1 LSLKPPRHASTWS
14 CVAEASQT
22 APDFIARGVK
32 VETGGSDSPGNL
44 LAEFFNAIPFIYEQ
58 LQRGPQVSNV
68 LFRRLD
74 LTKATG
80 PHGLHRAGD
89 VFRRLS
95 DPIFCHRQNC
105 VRRLF
110 SNGEIQRHACLT
122 RRSCLPPHE

>member
-1 LSLKPPRHASTWS
+1 LSLNPPRNASTAS
-14 CVAEASQT
+14 GVAEASQA

-44 LAEFFNAIPFIYEQ
+44 FAKFFNPVPFINEQ

-74 LTKATG
+74 LWKTAG
-80 PHGLHRAGD
+80 PHGL
-89 VFRRLS
+89 S
-95 DPIFCHRQNC
+95 DPILSHRQNC
-105 VRRLF
+105 VRRF
-110 SNGEIQRHACLT
+110 FPNEEIQRHACFA